1 MSLFKGNEKT
11 EVKQWI
17 VEMENLVAE
26 LNRSNASPRLIAENE
41 DTLSWL
47 RNLLAAEQ

>member
-17 VEMENLVAE
+17 VEMEHLVAE
-26 LNRSNASPRLIAENE
+26 LNRSNAPAPLIAEQE

-47 RNLLAAEQ
+47 RDLLASD